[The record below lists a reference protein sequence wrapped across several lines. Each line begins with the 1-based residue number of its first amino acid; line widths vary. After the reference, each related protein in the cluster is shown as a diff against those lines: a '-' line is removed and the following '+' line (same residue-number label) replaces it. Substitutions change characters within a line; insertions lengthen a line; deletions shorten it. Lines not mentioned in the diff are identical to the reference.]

1 MEVISKERRPIS
13 EPPYSWPYPSLTQS
27 AGMVDR
33 SSTKGNENELRRQ
46 QNARK
51 NKAQDSRKVSTFVYF
66 ANNTCSINK
75 VTTLAPWRQKS
86 YQKPIAITEQRPNC
100 GEIHKGGDS
109 WIKRVLF
116 QACNTRYVLYV
127 SEKKEKKKEVKKVC
141 LFSETNS
148 HHGLNQ
154 AKRWWPSNLGQRKM

>member
-13 EPPYSWPYPSLTQS
+13 EPPYCRPYPSLTQS

-33 SSTKGNENELRRQ
+33 SSTKGNENELRQ

-51 NKAQDSRKVSTFVYF
+51 NKAQDSREVLTFVYF

-86 YQKPIAITEQRPNC
+86 YQKPIAITGQRRNC
-100 GEIHKGGDS
+100 REIHKSGDS
-109 WIKRVLF
+109 W
-116 QACNTRYVLYV
+116 TETSSV
-127 SEKKEKKKEVKKVC
+127 SGMQYSTFFVRLREKKEKKKRR
-141 LFSETNS
+141 L
-148 HHGLNQ
+148 
-154 AKRWWPSNLGQRKM
+154 KRCVFFKRPIATMD